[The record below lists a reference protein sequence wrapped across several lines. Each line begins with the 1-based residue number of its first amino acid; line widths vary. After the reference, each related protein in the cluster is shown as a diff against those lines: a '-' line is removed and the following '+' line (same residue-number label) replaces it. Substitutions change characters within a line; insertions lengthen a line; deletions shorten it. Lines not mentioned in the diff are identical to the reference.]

1 MPPSDPPAAPIFEIH
16 DLRKSYGAKEVLSG
30 LDCEVGRG
38 ECLVILGRSGSGKSV
53 TLRLLI
59 GLDPPDGGS
68 IRYDGQELVGLTER
82 ELLPVRRRVAMLFQS
97 GALFDSMSVF
107 DNLAFP
113 LREHQATSEP
123 ELAHRVAELL
133 DLVQLPGIEAKLPS
147 DLSGGMKK
155 RVALARA
162 LALEPETLLFDEP
175 TTGLDP
181 MTSASIARLIRETRE
196 RLRTTV
202 IVVTHDLALTRN
214 VADRIAFLDQ
224 GRFRFQGTLA
234 EADASADP
242 LLAAFLSGS
251 EENADVAQS
260 VRRS

>member
-1 MPPSDPPAAPIFEIH
+1 MPADNPRTAPSFEIR

-30 LDCEVGRG
+30 LDFEVGRG

-68 IRYDGQELVGLTER
+68 IRYDGQELVGLAER

-113 LREHQATSEP
+113 LREHQATTEP
-123 ELAHRVAELL
+123 ELAQRVAALL

-196 RLRTTV
+196 RLHTTV
-202 IVVTHDLALTRN
+202 IVVTHDLALTHN

-234 EADASADP
+234 EADRSKDP

-251 EENADVAQS
+251 EETADVAQS
-260 VRRS
+260 VRRP

>member
-1 MPPSDPPAAPIFEIH
+1 VAEPLFVVRG
-16 DLRKSYGAKEVLSG
+16 LVKRYGAKTVLDG
-30 LDCEVGRG
+30 VDFDLQRG

-53 TLRLLI
+53 TLRQLT
-59 GLDPPDGGS
+59 GLERPDAGS
-68 IRYDGQELVGLTER
+68 IRFDGLEVTELTER
-82 ELLPVRRRVAMLFQS
+82 QLFPVRRRVAMLFQG

-113 LREHQATSEP
+113 LREHRTASEP
-123 ELAHRVAELL
+123 ELARRVTELL
-133 DLVQLPGIEAKLPS
+133 DLVRLPGIEAKLPA

-196 RLRTTV
+196 RLHTTV
-202 IVVTHDLALTRN
+202 VVVTHDLALTHA
-214 VADRIAFLDQ
+214 VADRIAFLDE

-234 EADASADP
+234 EAGASNDP

-251 EENADVAQS
+251 EENPDVTQS
-260 VRRS
+260 LRRP